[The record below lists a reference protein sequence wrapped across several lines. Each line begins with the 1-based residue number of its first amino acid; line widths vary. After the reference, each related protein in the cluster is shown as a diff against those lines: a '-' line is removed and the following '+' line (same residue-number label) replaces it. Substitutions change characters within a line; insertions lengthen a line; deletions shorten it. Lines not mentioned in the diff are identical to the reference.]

1 MVDVS
6 AVACGVLLVAVVLV
20 MGVMLVLSS
29 RGSTVL
35 NVVLVRRG
43 RCLVTGV
50 LVLCVRHGG
59 VLTMTNARGRLWLV
73 GSV

>member
-35 NVVLVRRG
+35 NVVLV
-43 RCLVTGV
+43 TGG